1 VIPVAAA
8 VYNNVVWCD
17 AVCRALGCDTAM
29 TDGLWVNHSPS
40 PPYYSNAVTMDR
52 DAQAAQLGRVRSM
65 LSGLLPRPWTIK
77 DGFHVL
83 DLAPLAFEVLFE
95 AEWIGLDA
103 DAPMSAEVARDG
115 AWTPVADAA
124 GLANWEAAWRR
135 GNDAADAA
143 GPPRMFQRS
152 LLADPDIRFLAG
164 WQGRSITA
172 VAVANRSDDGSG
184 PVVGISNIVLPAV
197 EPERHRAGALAAVRD
212 TFPSLPVVGYER
224 GHDLAAM
231 QALGFQ
237 SLGRLRVWISPE

>member
-1 VIPVAAA
+1 MITVAAA
-8 VYNNVVWCD
+8 VHNNAVWCD
-17 AVCRALGCDTAM
+17 AVCQALGCDTAM

-52 DAQAAQLGRVRSM
+52 DAQAAQLGRIRSM
-65 LSGLLPRPWTIK
+65 LSFLLPRPWTIK

-103 DAPMSAEVARDG
+103 DAPLSAEVARDV
-115 AWTPVADAA
+115 AWTPVADDA
-124 GLANWEAAWRR
+124 GLANWEAAWRG

-143 GPPRMFQRS
+143 GPPRLFQPA

-164 WQGRSITA
+164 WQGGSITA

-184 PVVGISNIVLPAV
+184 PVVGISNIGLPAV

-212 TFPSLPVVGYER
+212 AFPSLPVVGYER
-224 GHDLAAM
+224 GDDLTAM